1 MNLHPQFIG
10 KEGSEEYVVLPIEEF
25 RAVAEALEDYQD
37 LQDLRSAKDAEATKG
52 STSLADVVTQLR
64 LGEYQ

>member
-10 KEGSEEYVVLPIEEF
+10 QDGTDEYVVLPIEEF

-37 LQDLRSAKDAEATKG
+37 LQDLRNAKKAEATEARA
-52 STSLADVVTQLR
+52 SLASVVAQLER
-64 LGEYQ
+64 DHG

>member
-10 KEGSEEYVVLPIEEF
+10 KEGSEEYVVLPIDEF

-37 LQDLRSAKDAEATKG
+37 LQDLRSAKEAEGAAA
-52 STSLADVVTQLR
+52 STSLADVVSQLQ
-64 LGEYQ
+64 LGKD

>member
-10 KEGSEEYVVLPIEEF
+10 KEGSEEYAVLPIEEF

-37 LQDLRSAKDAEATKG
+37 LQDLRSAKENDGASA
-52 STSLADVVTQLR
+52 STSLAEVVNQLQ
-64 LGEYQ
+64 LGRD

>member
-10 KEGSEEYVVLPIEEF
+10 QDGTDEYVVLPIEEF

-37 LQDLRSAKDAEATKG
+37 LQDLRNATKAEATEARA
-52 STSLADVVTQLR
+52 SLASVVEQLER
-64 LGEYQ
+64 DHG

>member
-10 KEGSEEYVVLPIEEF
+10 KGDSEEYVVLPIEEF

-37 LQDLRSAKDAEATKG
+37 LQDLRSAKEAEGSVA
-52 STSLADVVTQLR
+52 STSLADVVAQLD
-64 LGEYQ
+64 LGTG